1 MPRKIL
7 NELDLLDSEQPD
19 LLPVYPQHADNFIVF
34 QHGHAEQCPG
44 AGKLDGGGPQITTVS
59 RDRPDI
65 GLPRSYVD
73 GLGDLSTVVG
83 AKSTCSSALTG
94 IAGIV
99 GPVPQ
104 EPRVLNAGPARPWPG
119 GHHALFVRRKGA
131 GPGTAVAA
139 GVHHT
144 PRTVNF
150 CEAGNGA
157 AGDKQARRDETGTHH
172 S

>member
-1 MPRKIL
+1 MT
-7 NELDLLDSEQPD
+7 EGT
-19 LLPVYPQHADNFIVF
+19 PVVRCS
-34 QHGHAEQCPG
+34 GG
-44 AGKLDGGGPQITTVS
+44 RAGNLDGGGPHIATVS

-65 GLPRSYVD
+65 GLPRSYID

-104 EPRVLNAGPARPWPG
+104 EPRVLNAGPARAWPG

-139 GVHHT
+139 GVDHT

-157 AGDKQARRDETGTHH
+157 AGDKQARRDETGSHH

>member
-1 MPRKIL
+1 MVASAYRYREP
-7 NELDLLDSEQPD
+7 
-19 LLPVYPQHADNFIVF
+19 
-34 QHGHAEQCPG
+34 
-44 AGKLDGGGPQITTVS
+44 
-59 RDRPDI
+59 
-65 GLPRSYVD
+65 
-73 GLGDLSTVVG
+73 LSTVVG
-83 AKSTCSSALTG
+83 AKSTCSPALTG

-119 GHHALFVRRKGA
+119 CHHALFVRRKGA

-172 S
+172 SWSLGCFCIAHVNGPAEHPGEGVGLSASGFIEERALGAADVTLRRASAESISAHGR